1 MTSAASVKASH
12 NSAKAVTQ
20 DGIPCPFCPLLC
32 DDLTVES
39 SGNQLRA
46 VANACPRAQ
55 SGFERPL
62 RDLQPR
68 VSGRQASLEQAIA
81 AAAGILRQARQ
92 PLYGGLGTDVDGM
105 RAAFRLAE
113 KTRGYLDHMHGEA
126 MAANYR
132 VLQSRGWITTTLSE
146 IRNRADLIVFAG
158 TDASKYARFFERAVW
173 PAHTLFDPKPAR
185 RQLVFLGRSLKMRPP
200 QAPKGYK
207 PGHQKCDPAALGE
220 VAGAINAVLKDQP
233 LQQPIAGIKP
243 DAIRQLAE
251 QFRQA
256 RYSVLVWSPADLPP
270 ATAELIIESFCNLVE
285 TINETGRGAGFILS
299 GLDGGTTAGS
309 VTAWLTGYPLR
320 VSFARGYPDYDP
332 VAYATERLLANK
344 RADALLWLSSF
355 DSQTSVPP
363 TRLPSI
369 VLADDDRICEREPD
383 VFIPVGTPGVDH
395 HGTLVRCDS
404 VVSLPLR
411 QLRDSGRPSA
421 AAVIEDLLSRI

>member
-1 MTSAASVKASH
+1 MTSAASVKTSH
-12 NSAKAVTQ
+12 NSVKAVIQ

-32 DDLTVES
+32 DDLKIES
-39 SGNQLRA
+39 TGSELRVA
-46 VANACPRAQ
+46 ANACPRAH
-55 SGFERPL
+55 SAFERPL

-68 VSGRQASLEQAIA
+68 VSGRKASLEEAIT
-81 AAAGILRQARQ
+81 AAAGILRRAKQ

-105 RAAFRLAE
+105 RAIFRLAE
-113 KTRGYLDHMHGEA
+113 RTRGYLDHMHGEA

-158 TDASKYARFFERAVW
+158 TDAAKYPRFFERAVW

-185 RQLVFLGRSLKMRPP
+185 RQLVFLGRGLKTRPS

-207 PGHQKCDPAALGE
+207 PEHLKCDPAALGE
-220 VAGAINAVLKDQP
+220 VAGAVNAVLRDQP
-233 LQQPIAGIKP
+233 LQHPVAGIKP

-270 ATAELIIESFCNLVE
+270 AAAELIIESFCNLVE
-285 TINETGRGAGFILS
+285 TVNETSRGGGFILS

-332 VAYATERLLANK
+332 VAYATDRLLAGKN
-344 RADALLWLSSF
+344 ADALLWLSSF
-355 DSQTSVPP
+355 DSQTRMPA
-363 TRLPSI
+363 THLPSI
-369 VLADDDRICEREPD
+369 VIADDDRVSEQEPD

-395 HGTLVRCDS
+395 HGTSIRCDS
-404 VVSLPLR
+404 VVSLPLK
-411 QLRDSGRPSA
+411 QLRESGRPSA
-421 AAVIEDLLSRI
+421 AAILETLLSSI